1 MIYEA
6 WGYKEDGIA
15 DVLAN
20 NSSSLKY
27 LIDPGMV
34 LLRTFEVDSPSEA
47 MILHD
52 EANGYEPWIPM
63 DEDQQEYLV
72 ALKKLG
78 RTPKEINDQREKHG
92 LKRLGWLDELL
103 AAF

>member
-1 MIYEA
+1 MKYEA

-15 DVLAN
+15 DVLTN
-20 NSSSLKY
+20 KFSSLKY

-34 LLRTFEVDSPSEA
+34 LLRTFEVDSSSEA
-47 MILHD
+47 LILHH

-63 DEDQQEYLV
+63 DEDRQEYLV

-78 RTPKEINDQREKHG
+78 KTPKEINDQRQEHG
-92 LKRLGWLDELL
+92 LPRLGWLDEVS
-103 AAF
+103 